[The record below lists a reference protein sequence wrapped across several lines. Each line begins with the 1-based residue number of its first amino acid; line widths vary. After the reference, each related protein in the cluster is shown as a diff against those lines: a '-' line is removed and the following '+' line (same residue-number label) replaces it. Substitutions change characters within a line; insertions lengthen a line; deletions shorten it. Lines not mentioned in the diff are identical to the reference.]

1 MTPGMAHCLTI
12 KGWYTQPQQK
22 SAEKILKITIKGLLK
37 LTRFDEYVYFV
48 EITTLLGVAAAAGT
62 FDWRMLVLL
71 PANWL
76 AVGFAFMINDIEDA
90 PDDAL
95 SSNKINRNPV
105 SAGLIT
111 PKTARIWT
119 FIVGIIS
126 AALFALLGTWPFVFG
141 LISLILGFLYS
152 YRGVRLKTMAFLD
165 VASHCLMLAGLQFL
179 CGYFTYTNKLNQQWF
194 WPFVFVVSISVY
206 GELYNEIRDFEGDK
220 AANLR
225 HTAIVLGE
233 KVSHALMLIVL
244 VIGGF
249 SGIVSFLIIDLIPFW
264 VFMVMAILAALSIIP
279 SLIKI
284 RHGDSSMAIQGSLQK
299 PLERAAAIALLLQYV
314 VPWLDQVWHLG
325 LFK

>member
-1 MTPGMAHCLTI
+1 MVYSTTTGIVEKNLKKTI
-12 KGWYTQPQQK
+12 N
-22 SAEKILKITIKGLLK
+22 GLLK
-37 LTRFDEYVYFV
+37 LTRFNEYIYFV
-48 EITTLLGVAAAAGT
+48 VITTLLGVAAAEGT
-62 FDWRMLVLL
+62 FDWQLVVVLV
-71 PANWL
+71 ANWL

-126 AALFALLGTWPFVFG
+126 AGLFALLGTWPFIFG
-141 LISLILGFLYS
+141 MISLILGYLYS
-152 YRGVRLKTMAFLD
+152 YRGVRLKTMAFFD
-165 VASHCLMLAGLQFL
+165 IASHCLMLAGLQFL
-179 CGYFTYTNKLNQQWF
+179 CGYFTYSQTLSQHWF
-194 WPFVFVVSISVY
+194 WPFIFVVAISIY
-206 GELYNEIRDFEGDK
+206 GELYNEIRDIEGDK

-233 KVSHALMLIVL
+233 KASHALMLVVL
-244 VIGGF
+244 LIGVF
-249 SGIVSFLIIDLIPFW
+249 SGIVSILIIDLIPFW
-264 VFMVMAILAALSIIP
+264 VFMVMAGLAVLSVIP

-284 RHGDSSMAIQGSLQK
+284 RRGDSSMAIQGSLQK
-299 PLERAAAIALLLQYV
+299 PLERAAAIALFLQYML
-314 VPWLDQVWHLG
+314 PWLNQVLHLG

>member
-1 MTPGMAHCLTI
+1 M
-12 KGWYTQPQQK
+12 KN
-22 SAEKILKITIKGLLK
+22 TIKGLIK

-48 EITTLLGVAAAAGT
+48 EITTLLGVAAAGGT
-62 FDWRMLVLL
+62 FDWRLLVLL

-105 SAGLIT
+105 SAGMIT

-119 FIVGIIS
+119 FIIGVIS
-126 AALFALLGTWPFVFG
+126 AGLFALLGSWPFIFG

-179 CGYFTYTNKLNQQWF
+179 CGYFTFSTRLNQTWF
-194 WPFVFVVSISVY
+194 WPFAFVVSISIY

-220 AANLR
+220 AANLQ

-233 KVSHALMLIVL
+233 KVSHAIMLIVL
-244 VIGGF
+244 VFGIF
-249 SGIVSFLIIDLIPFW
+249 SGIISFLVIDLIPFW
-264 VFMVMAILAALSIIP
+264 VFAVMAVLSLLSIIP
-279 SLIKI
+279 ALIKI
-284 RHGDSSMAIQGSLQK
+284 RRGDSSMAIQGSLQK
-299 PLERAAAIALLLQYV
+299 PLERAAAIALLLMYI
-314 VPWLDQVWHLG
+314 VPWLDQIWHLG
-325 LFK
+325 LF